1 MIDLLFVLFFGVSLA
16 SASASASESNISIIS
31 NRANAVVPIGERAKS
46 SIQSAEV
53 LQINGE
59 AYPLVYRTLFETGRS
74 DNGEIF
80 GLLKDQYDQPLRMED
95 GSYYICNGTSNPDG
109 SGSGLDF
116 YSILQKSGK
125 IYLVAQFECQVGA
138 LYKMELEQ
146 DQDGLL
152 VPKKNTLE
160 YISQKE
166 FKGGYVHC
174 AGVKTPWESHLGSE
188 EYESDARKH
197 QPDGTLDEYYEYIKA
212 YFGGDLQKANPYYY
226 GWVPE
231 VTLDAKGEAHYTKHY
246 AMGRFSHELAYVM
259 PDRKTV
265 YMSDDGTN
273 VGFFKFVAD
282 RTENL
287 SSGRL
292 YAAKWHQISAEG
304 GGAANLTWI
313 DLGHASDEDIK
324 SKALDP
330 KTKIGDFFEFAPFDN
345 KKGCPSGFASI
356 NTSAHA
362 ECIKLKEGADEKL
375 ASRLESRRYAALK
388 GATTE
393 FRKAEGITYDEQS
406 KKLYLSMSE
415 IAYGMED
422 HKSKEKPKGLYD
434 EGGNNDI
441 RLPYNECG
449 ALYALDIDDLMS
461 ATTMRAAIT
470 GSPKKYDQTS
480 PYSGNSCDVERISN
494 PDNISFVKGSNLLII
509 GEDSERHIN
518 NMVWAFDTKRGEL
531 KRIMTAPI
539 GAETTALHWY
549 SDIGGNGYLTI
560 VTQHPDRDTGL
571 RGESQAGYFGPFQNY
586 KK

>member
-1 MIDLLFVLFFGVSLA
+1 MIDLLFVLFLGVSFV
-16 SASASASESNISIIS
+16 SAAESNISIMS
-31 NRANAVVPIGERAKS
+31 DVTHAVVPVGERAKN
-46 SIQSAEV
+46 SIGNAGV
-53 LQINGE
+53 LRINNKE
-59 AYPLVYRTLFETGRS
+59 YPLAYRTLFETGRS

-80 GLLKDQYDQPLRMED
+80 GLLKDQHDQPLRMED

-116 YSILQKSGK
+116 YSILQKNGK
-125 IYLVAQFECQVGA
+125 LYLVAQFECQVGA
-138 LYKMELEQ
+138 FYKMELEQ
-146 DQDGLL
+146 ENDGLL
-152 VPKKNTLE
+152 VPKKDTLE

-197 QPDGTLDEYYEYIKA
+197 QPDGTLDEYYEHIKA

-231 VTLDAKGEAHYTKHY
+231 VTLDTKGVAHYTKHY
-246 AMGRFSHELAYVM
+246 TMGRFSHELAYVM

-265 YMSDDGTN
+265 YLSDDGTN

-282 RTENL
+282 QPEDL

-292 YAAKWHQISAEG
+292 YAAKWHQTSAESG
-304 GGAANLTWI
+304 GDANLTWI
-313 DLGHASDEDIK
+313 DLGHANDTDIK
-324 SKALDP
+324 PIALDP
-330 KTKIGDFFEFAPFDN
+330 NTKIGDYFEFASFDPL
-345 KKGCPSGFASI
+345 KGCPSGFLSI
-356 NTSAHA
+356 NTSALA
-362 ECIKLKEGADEKL
+362 ECIKLKEGADEKR

-393 FRKAEGITYDEQS
+393 FRKAEGITYDGQS

-422 HKSKEKPKGLYD
+422 KKSKGKTKSLYD
-434 EGGNNDI
+434 EGGSNDI
-441 RLPYNECG
+441 RLPHNECG
-449 ALYALDIDDLMS
+449 ALYVLDIDDSMS
-461 ATTMRAAIT
+461 AATMRSVLT
-470 GSPKKYDQTS
+470 GSPKKYDQTD
-480 PYSGNSCDVERISN
+480 PYAGNSCDVERIGN
-494 PDNISFVKGSNLLII
+494 PDNITFVKGSNLLII

-518 NMVWAFDTKRGEL
+518 NMVWAFDTKREEL

-560 VTQHPDRDTGL
+560 VTQHPGRDTGL
-571 RGESQAGYFGPFQNY
+571 RGESQAGYFGPFKDY
-586 KK
+586 LK